1 MRALDTTAFALQA
14 LAAPRPAAATTSGP
28 AAEATANLSA
38 LSPLSPL
45 SGPPAVRGRGT
56 GLRATA
62 QRPIPRGS
70 RAKAARPLHRAPRR
84 TF

>member
-38 LSPLSPL
+38 LSPL